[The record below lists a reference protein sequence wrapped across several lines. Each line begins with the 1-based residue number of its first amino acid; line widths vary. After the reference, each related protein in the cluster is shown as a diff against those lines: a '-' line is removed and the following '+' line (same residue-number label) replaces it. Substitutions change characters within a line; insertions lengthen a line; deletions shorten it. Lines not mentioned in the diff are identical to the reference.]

1 MNFRE
6 IVAREFRREY
16 ADHLH
21 FDKGLSRSISMRAS
35 RDKPHSAIKTYL
47 PLRCKVAAYARAI
60 KYWRED
66 KNAATEGKELF

>member
-1 MNFRE
+1 
-6 IVAREFRREY
+6 
-16 ADHLH
+16 
-21 FDKGLSRSISMRAS
+21 MRAS